1 MSLSIARTPEQP
13 FAQKKFLDVNGHRMA
28 YIDEGEGPAVV
39 FQHGSPTS
47 SYLWRNVMPACAG
60 LGRLVACDLMGFG
73 DSDKLDPALGRYRYG
88 YAEQRK
94 HLFALWE
101 ELGLGDD
108 VVLVLHDI
116 GSIYGF
122 DWANQHRER
131 VQGIVYMESLVAP
144 LLLSD
149 FPEPFRTLLAS
160 RADPVERHEGPA
172 PGLDFIDHF
181 LLTSREFSE
190 TEQAYYR
197 KPFLIP
203 GEDRRPYVG
212 TQFSVEG
219 VPADTTKVMGDY
231 ASWLSKSD
239 VPKLLIDAD
248 PGFILKGRLL
258 EFARQWSNQTEV
270 TVKGT
275 HFVQET
281 SPHEVGA
288 AIATFVSD
296 LRGASVAPRNRRS
309 PARGHSLDSH

>member
-1 MSLSIARTPEQP
+1 MNQTANRTSEQP
-13 FAQKKFLDVNGHRMA
+13 FAQKKFLDINGHRMA
-28 YIDEGEGPAVV
+28 YIDEGEGPAIV

-47 SYLWRNVMPACAG
+47 SYLWRNIMPACTG
-60 LGRLVACDLMGFG
+60 LGRLIACDLPGFG

-94 HLFALWE
+94 RLFALFE
-101 ELGLGDD
+101 ELGLGNE
-108 VVLVLHDI
+108 VILVLHDI

-122 DWANQHRER
+122 DWANQHRDR
-131 VQGIVYMESLVAP
+131 VQGIAYMESLVMP

-149 FPEPFRTLLAS
+149 FPEPFKTMLAS
-160 RADPVERHEGPA
+160 RADPTERPEGPA

-181 LLTSREFSE
+181 LLHTREFTE

-203 GEDRRPYVG
+203 GEDRRPFIG
-212 TQFSVEG
+212 TQFSIEG

-231 ASWLSKSD
+231 ASWLAESD
-239 VPKLLIDAD
+239 VPKLLINTE
-248 PGFILKGRLL
+248 PGFILGGRLL
-258 EFARQWSNQTEV
+258 KFARTWLNQTEV

-281 SPHEVGA
+281 SPQEIGTA
-288 AIATFVSD
+288 LATFVRG
-296 LRGASVAPRNRRS
+296 LRGGKTA
-309 PARGHSLDSH
+309 